1 MVRDGRG
8 GDLVE
13 VALALVVNPVLA
25 QQDGDGGGGGAVRAV
40 GRGEDVLGGDESAAT
55 PGMAATSRDQGHL
68 PRVLVHLRLL
78 ASHDPVGRVGHTAGA
93 GARSTCGGAA
103 ARGLGS
109 GGGAGGGGGGLNTQV
124 VHVNVTP
131 EPASGLLLVALEL
144 KAQCVPHHWQL
155 HPEPVGNGAVET
167 EHHIASSDLQSV
179 AFLQVES

>member
-55 PGMAATSRDQGHL
+55 PGGAATSRDQGHL

-93 GARSTCGGAA
+93 GARSTCGG
-103 ARGLGS
+103 
-109 GGGAGGGGGGLNTQV
+109 GANPQV

-144 KAQCVPHHWQL
+144 EAQCV
-155 HPEPVGNGAVET
+155 
-167 EHHIASSDLQSV
+167 
-179 AFLQVES
+179 